1 MWEVCKGKPAFFL
14 TGSVAG
20 PSELCAAFCEAGLN
34 DLPVTIGENLGTGE
48 EQIHRGTA
56 KDYVNF
62 KFSSLS
68 VLLAEKAP
76 RFPDQGPGIRDD
88 YFERAE
94 KIPMTKR
101 EIRAVAL
108 SLLNVG
114 EEDVCWDIGAG
125 TGSVSIELALR
136 AGAVYGIERDDEAL
150 MLAER
155 NRRKFGAW
163 NLKLIRGQAPEA
175 LEGLPT
181 ADRVFIG
188 GSGGHLKEILGSVG
202 GKCPQAEI
210 CVSAITLET
219 LHTAVACL
227 EKAGYR
233 TEVLQLSASRSR
245 TAGGMH
251 MMTAQNP
258 VFLISGA
265 RP

>member
-1 MWEVCKGKPAFFL
+1 M
-14 TGSVAG
+14 
-20 PSELCAAFCEAGLN
+20 
-34 DLPVTIGENLGTGE
+34 TIGENLGTGE

-188 GSGGHLKEILGSVG
+188 GSGGHLREILGSVG
-202 GKCPQAEI
+202 EKCPQAEI

-219 LHTAVACL
+219 LHTAVAFL

-233 TEVLQLSASRSR
+233 TEVLQLTASRSR

-251 MMTAQNP
+251 MMTALNP